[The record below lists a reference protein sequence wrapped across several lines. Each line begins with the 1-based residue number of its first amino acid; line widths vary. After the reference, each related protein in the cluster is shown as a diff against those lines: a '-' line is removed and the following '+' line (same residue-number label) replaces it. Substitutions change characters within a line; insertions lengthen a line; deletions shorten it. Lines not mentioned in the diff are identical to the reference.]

1 MGGII
6 HHSINVI
13 SKTKMDERVCETSRE
28 SVNTFQ
34 QNIITNIHTTTVA
47 VENYRRDNNNFTF
60 NNDDLLEKDDKIF
73 QKEITKK
80 KIDDLFETLNQLET
94 SLTLSR
100 ILESEQWLR
109 YTALKAQK
117 VSMIN
122 DLRKANKLNKNM
134 LNLFRQNVTDAR
146 IGNTDTLPES
156 LKREVQRIWHRKYD
170 DLLKQNERLKE
181 EIVTMKKV
189 IEENNQQIDILER
202 KLFNIDENLIERE
215 EVIKRVCTKYMNL
228 KKRKDEEEILLR
240 GSIETLQDAL
250 QKLRNTNVSNKSEIH
265 LSLDK
270 DAQLAMEIRRG
281 DRLVYENALLRA
293 HLQEARRACKSSRSS
308 SALSLQKSSFGI

>member
-6 HHSINVI
+6 YHSNNII
-13 SKTKMDERVCETSRE
+13 SKNKMEKRVSETSQE

-47 VENYRRDNNNFTF
+47 VENYRRENNDFTF
-60 NNDDLLEKDDKIF
+60 HNDPLRKDEKIF
-73 QKEITKK
+73 QKELTRTKLEN
-80 KIDDLFETLNQLET
+80 LFETIDQLEA

-109 YTALKAQK
+109 YSTLKAQK
-117 VSMIN
+117 VAMID
-122 DLRKANKLNKNM
+122 DLRKANKRNKNM

-146 IGNTDTLPES
+146 IGNTDMLPEP
-156 LKREVQRIWHRKYD
+156 LKTEVQRIWHRKYD
-170 DLLKQNERLKE
+170 DLLKQNEKLKK
-181 EIVTMKKV
+181 EIVTMNAAV
-189 IEENNQQIDILER
+189 EEKNEQIDILER
-202 KLFNIDENLIERE
+202 KLFNVDEHLIERE

-228 KKRKDEEEILLR
+228 KKRKDEEEVLLR

-250 QKLRNTNVSNKSEIH
+250 RKTRNANVLSKSEIH

-308 SALSLQKSSFGI
+308 SALSLQKCSFGM

>member
-34 QNIITNIHTTTVA
+34 QNIIANIHTTTVA

-60 NNDDLLEKDDKIF
+60 NNDDLLEKDDK
-73 QKEITKK
+73 
-80 KIDDLFETLNQLET
+80 T

>member
-6 HHSINVI
+6 HHSNNVI
-13 SKTKMDERVCETSRE
+13 SKTKVEKRVSGTSGET
-28 SVNTFQ
+28 VNTFQ

-47 VENYRRDNNNFTF
+47 VENYRRE
-60 NNDDLLEKDDKIF
+60 NNDFMFHNDPLKQDEKIF
-73 QKEITKK
+73 QKELTKTK
-80 KIDDLFETLNQLET
+80 LHSLFETVDQLDA

-100 ILESEQWLR
+100 IFESEQWLR
-109 YTALKAQK
+109 YSALKAQK
-117 VSMIN
+117 ATMID

-134 LNLFRQNVTDAR
+134 LNLFRQNVTDIR
-146 IGNTDTLPES
+146 IGNADTLPEP

-170 DLLKQNERLKE
+170 DLLKQNEKLKKD
-181 EIVTMKKV
+181 IVTMNAV
-189 IEENNQQIDILER
+189 VEERNEQINILER
-202 KLFNIDENLIERE
+202 KLLNMGEHLIERE

-228 KKRKDEEEILLR
+228 KKRKDEEEVLLR
-240 GSIETLQDAL
+240 GSIETLQDE
-250 QKLRNTNVSNKSEIH
+250 LRKIRNANVSSKSGIH

-293 HLQEARRACKSSRSS
+293 HLQEAKRACKSSRSS
-308 SALSLQKSSFGI
+308 SALSLQKCSSEM